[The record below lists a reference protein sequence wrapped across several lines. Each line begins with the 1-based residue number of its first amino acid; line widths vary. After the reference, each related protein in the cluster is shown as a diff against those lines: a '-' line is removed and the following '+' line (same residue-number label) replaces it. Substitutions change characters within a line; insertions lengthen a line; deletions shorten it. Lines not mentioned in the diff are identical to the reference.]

1 MEESFCNRRLS
12 LLSALL
18 IMHNLVVYNVYL
30 VANGQPQEI
39 RKRMSF
45 RVRKVAIIYINTEST

>member
-39 RKRMSF
+39 RKRMSLELE
-45 RVRKVAIIYINTEST
+45 KWL